1 MSTPLSLASSV
12 LAVTMLH
19 KHVVLRRE
27 ESRALGPGPES
38 LGSPGPCSNQQR
50 GSIPDELPVTGSR
63 LFSVRAPAGYEK
75 RAPWSCH
82 CKCTP
87 ARSFRFHPAQ
97 QAFIYRRTVVRTL
110 SLWKPC
116 LSPVPYLSLFLG
128 RLSDLASSCL
138 SALISVLISLSFLSL
153 SILNTSPILCS
164 LSLIHPSWMDQ
175 DIYLLKKENS
185 LPKTLIQS
193 KGCDHSFFLFSF
205 FLMMGK
211 ANGTVLFSE
220 FGKTKKVCDN

>member
-1 MSTPLSLASSV
+1 MWCSGGKRAERWAPAQ
-12 LAVTMLH
+12 
-19 KHVVLRRE
+19 
-27 ESRALGPGPES
+27 RALVP
-38 LGSPGPCSNQQR
+38 LAPCSNQQR

-63 LFSVRAPAGYEK
+63 LFSVRAPTGYEK

-153 SILNTSPILCS
+153 SILNTGPILCS

-175 DIYLLKKENS
+175 DIYLLKKENC

-193 KGCDHSFFLFSF
+193 KGCDHSF
-205 FLMMGK
+205 
-211 ANGTVLFSE
+211 VLFC
-220 FGKTKKVCDN
+220 FVF